1 MIILT
6 RTSTWLYMTARL
18 GAATLGLMLL
28 FQSPMATAADRVSDE
43 FLTGYIASILERD
56 LLWERDSYLLKIVN
70 GVVTITLFED
80 DQMRREAVDKQLRT
94 IYGVQEVTIEAT
106 DKQLRTIEGVQEVAM
121 EATNKQLRAI
131 DGVQEVAIEVKSTD
145 TDMPEAVNSF
155 MGITDAGKVFPTGD
169 LFRSF
174 IADPKQSRFFVSLD
188 NFRSSGEDYT
198 LAAVG
203 FGETFGL
210 YRFFGTREGDGLQL
224 SILAGLFA
232 QFNMDNDSSDLIN
245 ADYTIG
251 IPATY
256 RYGDNSLRLRL
267 YHQSSHLG
275 DELLLGA
282 NPPDRINLSYEA
294 TELIYSYEWQ
304 EFRVYGG
311 GEYLI
316 HKEPSDLKPLSAHWG
331 IEYRG
336 STPLMWNG
344 RPIAGVDIK
353 NLEEHEWTNDTS
365 VKVGLEFGNPNPGQ
379 RRLLLTA
386 EWYNGFDPHGQ
397 FYNNKVEYYGLG
409 LSLGF

>member
-1 MIILT
+1 MSTKDLRLCAGRSINFPDRMYQKTKDKVIKLT
-6 RTSTWLYMTARL
+6 ATTTWLYITGRL
-18 GAATLGLMLL
+18 GAASFCLVL
-28 FQSPMATAADRVSDE
+28 FFISPLAIAADRVNDE

-56 LLWERDSYLLKIVN
+56 LHWERDSYILKIVQ
-70 GVVTITLFED
+70 GVATITLFKED
-80 DQMRREAVDKQLRT
+80 PRRGEAVD
-94 IYGVQEVTIEAT
+94 
-106 DKQLRTIEGVQEVAM
+106 
-121 EATNKQLRAI
+121 KQLRAI
-131 DGVQEVAIEVKSTD
+131 DGVQELTIVVKPKD
-145 TDMPEAVNSF
+145 AGKPEAVSSF
-155 MGITDAGKVFPTGD
+155 MGVTDEAKVFPTGD
-169 LFRSF
+169 LFQPL

-188 NFRSSGEDYT
+188 NFRSLGEDYT

-210 YRFFGTREGDGLQL
+210 YRFFGSREGDGLQL
-224 SILAGLFA
+224 SLVGALFA
-232 QFNMDNDSSDLIN
+232 QFNIDNESSDLIN

-294 TELIYSYEWQ
+294 TELIYSYEWHG
-304 EFRVYGG
+304 FRVYGG

-316 HKEPSDLKPLSAHWG
+316 HKEPGDLKPLSAHWG

-336 STPLMWNG
+336 STPLVWNG
-344 RPIAGVDIK
+344 RPIAGVDMK
-353 NLEEHEWTNDTS
+353 NLEEHEWANDCS
-365 VKVGLEFGNPNPGQ
+365 IKAGLEFGNPNPGQ
-379 RRLLLTA
+379 RRLRLMA

-397 FYNNKVEYYGLG
+397 FYSNKVEYYGLG